1 MYLALSI
8 IKKCAWKLIS
18 FVSQGRYYSSQLSNG
33 PPESLSSLSHPNAI
47 HGNQYHSSASGTSEG
62 SESYQS
68 YSNLSSLTEVT
79 SYYVNKEHNRDS
91 GTLLSIP
98 EIGQT
103 YLEQNSAVYQAD
115 NGSTS
120 NKSGLNVALK
130 KIAEQLSLGDD
141 DDDYIYSNQA
151 QPLGSAKNVEAAGK
165 QCNHA
170 SNWKLFH
177 IYVCISFFTTGT

>member
-1 MYLALSI
+1 
-8 IKKCAWKLIS
+8 
-18 FVSQGRYYSSQLSNG
+18 
-33 PPESLSSLSHPNAI
+33 
-47 HGNQYHSSASGTSEG
+47 
-62 SESYQS
+62 
-68 YSNLSSLTEVT
+68 
-79 SYYVNKEHNRDS
+79 
-91 GTLLSIP
+91 
-98 EIGQT
+98 
-103 YLEQNSAVYQAD
+103 
-115 NGSTS
+115 
-120 NKSGLNVALK
+120 VALK